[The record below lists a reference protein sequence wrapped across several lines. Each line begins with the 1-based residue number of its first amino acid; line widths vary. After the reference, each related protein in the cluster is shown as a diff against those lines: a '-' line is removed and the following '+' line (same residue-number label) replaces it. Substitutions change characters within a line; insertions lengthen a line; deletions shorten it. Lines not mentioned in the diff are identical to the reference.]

1 MRRDIACVTRML
13 QAAIQ
18 VVLYALLAG
27 LSPLAVAAT
36 IAVTQAGRLKALGF
50 GTGFVAAQLVTCTLF
65 VIIGVTTTSSSTR
78 SHHPGVQAL
87 LAFALALAL
96 GGVALQVRRRPP
108 TQGKGSSNRTRAAL
122 ERLRRLRFF
131 TTVLAGL
138 LLGIG
143 GPKRL
148 LLTAFAATTITSVGT
163 SDSGKAAFV
172 VLYVA
177 LATALVWGPV
187 ILFVL
192 LGERGVKLMESAKGA
207 VARHQPGVT
216 VYTLLLIAALLAID
230 GIGVLVSQVF

>member
-1 MRRDIACVTRML
+1 ML
-13 QAAIQ
+13 HAAIE
-18 VVLYALLAG
+18 VLLYALLAG
-27 LSPLAVAAT
+27 LSPLALAAT

-50 GTGFVAAQLVTCTLF
+50 ATGFVAAQLVTCAFF
-65 VIIGVTTTSSSTR
+65 VSIGVATTNANTR
-78 SHHPGVQAL
+78 SHPGVQAL

-108 TQGKGSSNRTRAAL
+108 TQGKGSSDRTRAAL
-122 ERLRRLRFF
+122 ERLRHLRFI

-148 LLTAFAATTITSVGT
+148 LLTAFAATTITTVGT

-177 LATALVWGPV
+177 IATALVWGPV

-192 LGERGVKLMESAKGA
+192 LGERGVALMNSAKGE
-207 VARHQPGVT
+207 VARRQPEVT
-216 VYTLLLIAALLAID
+216 VYALLLIAVLLAID